1 MYADGALA
9 PREAALLWRHAAT
22 CAACHERVETLK
34 QESELLR
41 AALKEVDDVA
51 SIPSFVPPPRARD
64 FVVLVLATALIGA
77 FSTTFWNT
85 VAAAIPS
92 GLKWLN
98 PLDPGELLERAIDV
112 VAFILNEGAVM
123 WTSALNF
130 AGVAL
135 LIAFAGWIALGAAR
149 PRAVAGIAASL
160 LALAVALPPST
171 GHAFERRE
179 GTGLVTVAANE
190 TVDDT
195 LLVTA
200 QTVVIDG
207 TITGDLLAFARS
219 VTVRGNVAG
228 NLITAA
234 ETVTVE
240 GTIGGSVI
248 GAARGLS
255 LSNAR
260 VGRDLYGF
268 GRDVEIGADSGVSG
282 NAIVF
287 GERVDI
293 DGRVGVDF
301 AGFGSTVTIS
311 GAVEGDVEGFAE
323 TLTLLPSARV
333 GGNVTARVD
342 SAGDLTIAQGAVV
355 GGTVNEQLVE
365 REQRRNRYLTVGHYV
380 RQIVRLGAAFL
391 VGLLLLWA
399 VPVLRD
405 VSLPSAGDV
414 LRSGGI
420 GLAAAVT
427 LPVAAFL
434 VCITIVGL
442 PLGILGFV
450 IGLVGLYLSKIVI
463 AQIIGRAVFRA
474 PQGPPHY
481 AATLITGL
489 VIVIVAIN
497 LPLIGGLTNF
507 VLTLVGFGV
516 IVTLLMAR
524 LNRGSV
530 A

>member
-1 MYADGALA
+1 
-9 PREAALLWRHAAT
+9 
-22 CAACHERVETLK
+22 
-34 QESELLR
+34 
-41 AALKEVDDVA
+41 
-51 SIPSFVPPPRARD
+51 
-64 FVVLVLATALIGA
+64 
-77 FSTTFWNT
+77 
-85 VAAAIPS
+85 
-92 GLKWLN
+92 
-98 PLDPGELLERAIDV
+98 
-112 VAFILNEGAVM
+112 M

-149 PRAVAGIAASL
+149 PRAVAGLAASL

-207 TITGDLLAFARS
+207 TVTGDLLAFARS

-248 GAARGLS
+248 GAARGLT

-282 NAIVF
+282 NAIAF
-287 GERVDI
+287 GEHVDV

-355 GGTVNEQLVE
+355 GGTVNEQLLE
-365 REQRRNRYLTVGHYV
+365 REQRRNRYLTVGQYV
-380 RQIVRLGAAFL
+380 RQIVRLGGAFL

-442 PLGILGFV
+442 PLGM
-450 IGLVGLYLSKIVI
+450 SHP
-463 AQIIGRAVFRA
+463 RAWQHRRCGDF
-474 PQGPPHY
+474 
-481 AATLITGL
+481 
-489 VIVIVAIN
+489 
-497 LPLIGGLTNF
+497 GGLGIR
-507 VLTLVGFGV
+507 VHDAGD
-516 IVTLLMAR
+516 AHE
-524 LNRGSV
+524 
-530 A
+530 